1 MRTSLLIALSPA
13 TSMVSANAPTG
24 PSKASGSPPNG
35 TDRVIHTII
44 VVVAMGGGIGDHGRM
59 LRAQLDPVLASKVGE
74 RLVRRHLYG
83 SAKPDTNGQTG
94 ALCAGL

>member
-1 MRTSLLIALSPA
+1 
-13 TSMVSANAPTG
+13 
-24 PSKASGSPPNG
+24 
-35 TDRVIHTII
+35 
-44 VVVAMGGGIGDHGRM
+44 MGGGIGDHGRM